1 MKKLLKNKICES
13 CKHIQ
18 DLQTD
23 KKGPKSK
30 NYTATVYKQ

>member
-1 MKKLLKNKICES
+1 MGLVNN
-13 CKHIQ
+13 IQ